1 MTKEEVLAV
10 VAAHREALQELGVK
24 SLELFGS
31 VARGE
36 ATTESDVDFLVELS
50 EKAGLFELIRVQ
62 HYLEDTLGRSVDIGT
77 KRSLREELRE
87 SVLRDAVCVF

>member
-1 MTKEEVLAV
+1 MTKEEVLAT

-36 ATTESDVDFLVELS
+36 ATTESDVDFLVELVEGS
-50 EKAGLFELIRVQ
+50 SLFDLSRIRF
-62 HYLEDTLGRSVDIGT
+62 YLEDILGCSVDIGT
-77 KRSLREELRE
+77 KRSLREELKE
-87 SVLRDAVCVF
+87 AVLRDAVYVF